1 MSNIVLQPNSSG
13 TGSITIAT
21 PNTNTDRTLN
31 IPDVAGN
38 LVTTGDSATVTDAMM
53 NASLNLSAK
62 TLTMPAGHVV
72 QTIYNLP
79 GTTIQISIG
88 SSSTPSFTELHSSYR
103 ITITPKFS
111 NSILKLTWDGM
122 IGGRNQS
129 GIISLKFYDQTNSS
143 NVGSST
149 LGTGS
154 NRTFCNASIRTQDSD
169 TNDRHPVTMSAYQAA
184 SNTTARTYGVYGAM
198 ESNST
203 FDVNMTDTD
212 NAGCSYVT
220 PNFTIQEIAQ

>member
-1 MSNIVLQPNSSG
+1 MALSKIQTGLVDANVIGATELSSPLNL
-13 TGSITIAT
+13 SSK
-21 PNTNTDRTLN
+21 TLN
-31 IPDVAGN
+31 ISNVN
-38 LVTTGDSATVTDAMM
+38 NTF
-53 NASLNLSAK
+53 
-62 TLTMPAGHVV
+62 PAGHVV
-72 QTIYNLP
+72 QTVYNSP
-79 GTTIQISIG
+79 GTTIQISLG
-88 SSSTPSFTELHSSYR
+88 SSSTPSFTEFHSSYR

-154 NRTFCNASIRTQDSD
+154 LRTFCNATLRTQDSD

-184 SNTTARTYGVYGAM
+184 SNTTARTYGIYGAK
-198 ESNST
+198 ESNQT
-203 FDVNMTDTD
+203 FDINMTDTD

>member
-1 MSNIVLQPNSSG
+1 MALSKIQTGLVDANAIGATELSSPLNL
-13 TGSITIAT
+13 SSK
-21 PNTNTDRTLN
+21 TLN
-31 IPDVAGN
+31 ISNVN
-38 LVTTGDSATVTDAMM
+38 NTF
-53 NASLNLSAK
+53 
-62 TLTMPAGHVV
+62 PAGHVV
-72 QTIYNLP
+72 QTVYNSP
-79 GTTIQISIG
+79 GTTIQISLG
-88 SSSTPSFTELHSSYR
+88 SSSTPSFTEFNSSYR

-184 SNTTARTYGVYGAM
+184 SNTTARTYGIYGAK
-198 ESNST
+198 ESNQT
-203 FDVNMTDTD
+203 FDINMTDTD

>member
-1 MSNIVLQPNSSG
+1 MALSKIQTGLVDANVIGATELSSPLNL
-13 TGSITIAT
+13 SSK
-21 PNTNTDRTLN
+21 TLN
-31 IPDVAGN
+31 ISNVN
-38 LVTTGDSATVTDAMM
+38 NTF
-53 NASLNLSAK
+53 
-62 TLTMPAGHVV
+62 PAGHVV
-72 QTIYNLP
+72 QTVYNSP

-88 SSSTPSFTELHSSYR
+88 SSSTPSFTEFSSSYR

-111 NSILKLTWDGM
+111 NSILKLTWNGLV
-122 IGGRNQS
+122 GGRNQS
-129 GIISLKFYDQTNSS
+129 GIISMKFYDQTNSS

-154 NRTFCNASIRTQDSD
+154 NRTFCNASIRTLDSD
-169 TNDRHPVTMSAYQAA
+169 ANDRHPLTMSAYQAA

-198 ESNST
+198 ESNQT